1 MTFLV
6 WTRVGSEAGEPLSCI
21 LSRKEAERVAAGRFT
36 WGVGNSS
43 AEIAAFIKDGAA
55 IDVIFSLMAGKPKRH
70 DAEPDRV
77 IRWRA
82 YRDAR
87 GKCHRFQDH
96 ERVTSKG
103 RARHYALICRSD
115 GPIEVE
121 SLTFDPNAY
130 SNLSGRQIAA
140 SQVTALARHVPP
152 YELKQSLPKY
162 TKGFRARLIDWVEL
176 SEPEEWPRVRL
187 CEQAARQVAG

>member
-1 MTFLV
+1 MTLLV
-6 WTRVGSEAGEPLSCI
+6 WTRVGTEAGEPLSCI
-21 LSRKEAERVAAGRFT
+21 LSRKEAERAAGGRFT

-43 AEIAAFIKDGAA
+43 AEIGALIKAGAA

-87 GKCHRFQDH
+87 GKGHRFQDH
-96 ERVTSKG
+96 ERVTSRG
-103 RARHYALICRSD
+103 RSRHYALICQSE

-140 SQVTALARHVPP
+140 NQVTVLARHVRPD
-152 YELKQSLPKY
+152 ELKQPLPIY
-162 TKGFRARLIDWVEL
+162 AEGFRARLMDWVEL
-176 SEPEEWPRVRL
+176 AEPEDWPRVRL
-187 CEQAARQVAG
+187 CE